1 MFKHVFLQP
10 APSYIP
16 PQLKQEAPSGC
27 VFRQELSTRLHPFFF
42 SPPGPWMSG
51 LDAAATTVKS

>member
-10 APSYIP
+10 APCYIA

-27 VFRQELSTRLHPFFF
+27 VFRQELSTRLRPFF
-42 SPPGPWMSG
+42 SLHQVLGCLG
-51 LDAAATTVKS
+51 LTLQLPL

>member
-10 APSYIP
+10 APCYIA

-27 VFRQELSTRLHPFFF
+27 VFRQELSTRLHPFF
-42 SPPGPWMSG
+42 SLHQVLGCLG
-51 LDAAATTVKS
+51 LTLQLPL